1 MADENWASRE
11 WDTIVLATRA
21 CKIVAHDALQGFI
34 ARPVSATT
42 LIAATVLVNNLTP
55 CSLRWLPSIA
65 SLGVLGSI
73 VYGVCTVVPAYASA
87 ETTSYASAATTGLQA
102 SAATTAPSETFIE
115 KASNAASEYTACCN
129 GTCCDDFNDDDTC
142 SSSGEDSG
150 GQSGEDCDRASDEER
165 RE

>member
-11 WDTIVLATRA
+11 WDTLVMATRA

-73 VYGVCTVVPAYASA
+73 VYGVFTVVPAYASA
-87 ETTSYASAATTGLQA
+87 AATGLQA
-102 SAATTAPSETFIE
+102 SAAANVSSETFIE
-115 KASNAASEYTACCN
+115 KTSKQASEYTACCD
-129 GTCCDDFNDDDTC
+129 GKCCDDFNDDDTC